1 MDFQL
6 KTIIFNN
13 EDKGGYLIL
22 TSNVSFLIVFD
33 FTIINKETSK
43 NIDFMHFTEGRDHSK
58 RIYSAMKRKYKNY
71 DTFDID
77 MYEDVFYV
85 FDNMKKEGLQ
95 FNSTNKDKGFEYIYN
110 LLKDRVDFD
119 KSEEDKRTN
128 TFTIEPMF

>member
-22 TSNVSFLIVFD
+22 SNNVSFVIVFD

-43 NIDFMHFTEGRDHSK
+43 NIDFIHFTEGRDHSK

-71 DTFDID
+71 DTFHID